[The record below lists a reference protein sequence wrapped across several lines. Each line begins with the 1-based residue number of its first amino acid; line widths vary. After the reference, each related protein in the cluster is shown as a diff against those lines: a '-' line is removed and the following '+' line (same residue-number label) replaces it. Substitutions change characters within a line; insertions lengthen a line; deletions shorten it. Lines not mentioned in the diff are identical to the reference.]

1 MPWRRYQRPALAET
15 LPPVIAIDG
24 PSASGKGTVA
34 QKVAGVL
41 GFHYLDSGSLY
52 RLVGLVARRAGIS
65 LDDEVLL
72 AGVAAGLAVSFVGEQ
87 ILIDKQDVT
96 DDIRTEE
103 SGHAASAVAVH
114 PQVRTA
120 LLERQRAF
128 RQAPGLVA
136 DGRDMGSVVFP
147 DAALKV
153 FLTATVEE
161 RAMRRYKQLKQ
172 KGIVA
177 TLDPLLQDIRERDAR
192 DSSRSAAPLRQ
203 GSDARLLDTT
213 AMSVAEAVERVLA
226 WYRAETGDARH

>member
-1 MPWRRYQRPALAET
+1 MAET

-114 PQVRTA
+114 PQVRVA

-177 TLDPLLQDIRERDAR
+177 TLDPLLQDLRERDAR